1 MVRAVALLLFALSLI
16 WQGNAAR
23 AAADCLACA
32 KTDTTPE
39 NLKPIDVEIRSQLD
53 FSRAVA
59 SSGGGVVKVDPVTG
73 ARQVSGNV
81 VDLGGTAFAG
91 SAIVTGEPGRPV
103 RIDMPTKIVMKNAQ
117 GGEIEISNIRSN
129 LPPAP
134 KLDGFGKLEFAFGG
148 DLVVRGNVTGT
159 FRGRIPITAQYE

>member
-1 MVRAVALLLFALSLI
+1 MFRRCIFLACLL
-16 WQGNAAR
+16 AAP
-23 AAADCLACA
+23 AAAKVDDCLTCNQRSAR
-32 KTDTTPE
+32 DPDH
-39 NLKPIDVEIRSQLD
+39 KPLTVEIRSQLD

-59 SSGGGVVKVDPVTG
+59 SAGGGVVKIDPATG
-73 ARQVSGNV
+73 TRQVSGNV
-81 VDLGGTAFAG
+81 VDLGGSAFAG
-91 SAIVTGEPGRPV
+91 SAVVTGEPGRPV
-103 RIDMPTKIVMKNAQ
+103 RVEMPARIAIKNAS

-134 KLDGFGKLEFAFGG
+134 KLDGFGKLEFSFGG